1 MIQKTNINEN
11 TLTVQLFILYG
22 LKIKK
27 EVNTLY
33 HERS

>member
-1 MIQKTNINEN
+1 MIQETNMKERSIPI
-11 TLTVQLFILYG
+11 QLVKSLR

-33 HERS
+33 HEGS